1 MNNKTAKDIMTSDVI
16 VAKQSDSVASVAKL
30 LIKEKIGG
38 LPVVNEEYKVVGII
52 SETDIL
58 KKEKYRNIEN
68 KREQINAVFYVVKT
82 GCQWRNLPK
91 DFPNWKTVYSFYRRA
106 CLNGIW
112 IKIQKELVKKT
123 RILSGKNENPSNGGG
138 SFNEPSPE
146 GFYPQNDEVVDDDLP
161 F

>member
-58 KKEKYRNIEN
+58 KKEKY
-68 KREQINAVFYVVKT
+68 V
-82 GCQWRNLPK
+82 
-91 DFPNWKTVYSFYRRA
+91 
-106 CLNGIW
+106 
-112 IKIQKELVKKT
+112 
-123 RILSGKNENPSNGGG
+123 
-138 SFNEPSPE
+138 
-146 GFYPQNDEVVDDDLP
+146 
-161 F
+161 

>member
-1 MNNKTAKDIMTSDVI
+1 MRYTSDMT
-16 VAKQSDSVASVAKL
+16 DSQWEI
-30 LIKEKIGG
+30 IK
-38 LPVVNEEYKVVGII
+38 
-52 SETDIL
+52 TIL

-123 RILSGKNENPSNGGG
+123 RILSGKNENLTYALIDSQSVKTASCNENRGYDGGKKRK
-138 SFNEPSPE
+138 EE
-146 GFYPQNDEVVDDDLP
+146 KDI
-161 F
+161 

>member
-1 MNNKTAKDIMTSDVI
+1 MRYTSDMTNSQWEI
-16 VAKQSDSVASVAKL
+16 
-30 LIKEKIGG
+30 IK
-38 LPVVNEEYKVVGII
+38 
-52 SETDIL
+52 TIL

-123 RILSGKNENPSNGGG
+123 RILSEKNENPTYALIDSQSVKTASGNENRGYDGGKKRK
-138 SFNEPSPE
+138 EE
-146 GFYPQNDEVVDDDLP
+146 KDI
-161 F
+161 

>member
-1 MNNKTAKDIMTSDVI
+1 MRYTSDMI
-16 VAKQSDSVASVAKL
+16 DSQWEI
-30 LIKEKIGG
+30 IK
-38 LPVVNEEYKVVGII
+38 
-52 SETDIL
+52 TIL

-123 RILSGKNENPSNGGG
+123 RILSGKTENPTYALIDSQSVKTASGNENRGYDGGKKRK
-138 SFNEPSPE
+138 EE
-146 GFYPQNDEVVDDDLP
+146 KDI
-161 F
+161 

>member
-1 MNNKTAKDIMTSDVI
+1 MRYTSDMTNSQWEI
-16 VAKQSDSVASVAKL
+16 
-30 LIKEKIGG
+30 IK
-38 LPVVNEEYKVVGII
+38 
-52 SETDIL
+52 TIL

-123 RILSGKNENPSNGGG
+123 RILSGKNENPTYALIDSQSVKTASGNENRGYDGGKKRK
-138 SFNEPSPE
+138 EE
-146 GFYPQNDEVVDDDLP
+146 KDI
-161 F
+161 

>member
-1 MNNKTAKDIMTSDVI
+1 MRYTSDMTNSQWEI
-16 VAKQSDSVASVAKL
+16 
-30 LIKEKIGG
+30 IK
-38 LPVVNEEYKVVGII
+38 
-52 SETDIL
+52 TIL

-112 IKIQKELVKKT
+112 IKIQKELVKKI
-123 RILSGKNENPSNGGG
+123 RISNGRNENPTYALIDSQSVKTASGNENRGYDGGKKRK
-138 SFNEPSPE
+138 EE
-146 GFYPQNDEVVDDDLP
+146 KDI
-161 F
+161 

>member
-1 MNNKTAKDIMTSDVI
+1 MRYTSDMT
-16 VAKQSDSVASVAKL
+16 DSQWEI
-30 LIKEKIGG
+30 IK
-38 LPVVNEEYKVVGII
+38 
-52 SETDIL
+52 TIL

-123 RILSGKNENPSNGGG
+123 RILSGKNENPTYALIDSQSVKTASGNENRGYDGGKKRK
-138 SFNEPSPE
+138 EE
-146 GFYPQNDEVVDDDLP
+146 KDI
-161 F
+161 

>member
-1 MNNKTAKDIMTSDVI
+1 MRYTSDMTNSQWEI
-16 VAKQSDSVASVAKL
+16 
-30 LIKEKIGG
+30 IK
-38 LPVVNEEYKVVGII
+38 
-52 SETDIL
+52 TIL

-123 RILSGKNENPSNGGG
+123 RISNGKKENPTYVLIDSQSVKTASGNENRGYDGGKKRK
-138 SFNEPSPE
+138 EE
-146 GFYPQNDEVVDDDLP
+146 KDI
-161 F
+161 

>member
-1 MNNKTAKDIMTSDVI
+1 MRYTSDMTNSQWEI
-16 VAKQSDSVASVAKL
+16 
-30 LIKEKIGG
+30 IK
-38 LPVVNEEYKVVGII
+38 
-52 SETDIL
+52 TIL

-106 CLNGIW
+106 CLNGVW

-123 RILSGKNENPSNGGG
+123 RILSGKNENPTYALIDSQSIKTASGNENRGYDGGKKRK
-138 SFNEPSPE
+138 EE
-146 GFYPQNDEVVDDDLP
+146 KDI
-161 F
+161 

>member
-1 MNNKTAKDIMTSDVI
+1 MRYTSDMTNSQWEI
-16 VAKQSDSVASVAKL
+16 
-30 LIKEKIGG
+30 IK
-38 LPVVNEEYKVVGII
+38 
-52 SETDIL
+52 TIL

-123 RILSGKNENPSNGGG
+123 RISNGKKENPTYALIDSQSVKTVSGNENRGYDGGKKRK
-138 SFNEPSPE
+138 EE
-146 GFYPQNDEVVDDDLP
+146 KDI
-161 F
+161 

>member
-1 MNNKTAKDIMTSDVI
+1 MRYTSDMT
-16 VAKQSDSVASVAKL
+16 DSQWET
-30 LIKEKIGG
+30 IK
-38 LPVVNEEYKVVGII
+38 
-52 SETDIL
+52 TIL

-123 RILSGKNENPSNGGG
+123 RILSGKNENPTYALIDSQSVKTASGNENRGYDGGKKRK
-138 SFNEPSPE
+138 EE
-146 GFYPQNDEVVDDDLP
+146 KDI
-161 F
+161 

>member
-1 MNNKTAKDIMTSDVI
+1 MRYTSDMT
-16 VAKQSDSVASVAKL
+16 DSQWEI
-30 LIKEKIGG
+30 IK
-38 LPVVNEEYKVVGII
+38 
-52 SETDIL
+52 TIL

-106 CLNGIW
+106 CLNGVW

-123 RILSGKNENPSNGGG
+123 RILSGKNENPTYALIDSQSVKTASGNENRGYDGGKKRK
-138 SFNEPSPE
+138 EE
-146 GFYPQNDEVVDDDLP
+146 KDI
-161 F
+161 

>member
-1 MNNKTAKDIMTSDVI
+1 MRYTSDMT
-16 VAKQSDSVASVAKL
+16 DSQWEI
-30 LIKEKIGG
+30 IK
-38 LPVVNEEYKVVGII
+38 
-52 SETDIL
+52 TIL

-82 GCQWRNLPK
+82 GCQWRSLPK

-123 RILSGKNENPSNGGG
+123 RILSGKNENPTYALIDSQSVKTASGNENRGYDGGKKRK
-138 SFNEPSPE
+138 EE
-146 GFYPQNDEVVDDDLP
+146 KDI
-161 F
+161 